1 MVTAVQRNQ
10 IVREACRQARWY
22 PHRTFNDRC
31 KTHRRVA
38 FCNLGHTVSPKMR
51 EKVEELVHS
60 KLLAAGAKFNNVYWY
75 RADGMLGW
83 CDKLVVEVP
92 L

>member
-1 MVTAVQRNQ
+1 MLTAVQRNQ
-10 IVREACRQARWY
+10 IVREVCRRAKWY

-38 FCNLGHTVSPKMR
+38 FGNLGHTVSR
-51 EKVEELVHS
+51 EKQAKIQDDVHAA
-60 KLLAAGAKFNNVYWY
+60 LLAAGADFNNVYWH

-83 CDKLVVEVP
+83 CDKLIVEVP